1 MELLLLLLFI
11 LAFMALAWTG
21 PNPLA
26 GAARWGGVVGRALVA
41 LRLRRAPQT
50 DAWVEEMTRAARL
63 SGADALEAA
72 VEAYE
77 RAIEAAAAGPE
88 PATRR
93 ARALAPLVWLH
104 LQLGQTEE
112 ARARVDEMQ
121 AMIDAGSISL
131 VTHFGSDLHEFRAV
145 LHRIDDRPAAAETH
159 LRTAIRIEEKLGGP
173 CSPALRTALGELAG
187 LYRRRHH
194 YAAAAATL
202 ERMLRLEYPDPEEN
216 ARARREARL
225 DLGSLELARDNGAAA
240 EAHFS
245 AVVEEL
251 EGPAPAEWRRLSN
264 ALHGLAEVQ
273 MRAGHFAEA
282 EDLVERALKL
292 CRASDPDNRVGL
304 LPLLDARARVYA
316 RSGRI
321 EEAES
326 VRREILIITQG
337 AFGHES
343 ARLAEPLE
351 ELADLKVRQ
360 QRPDEAMPLI
370 EQASRLLWQS
380 GGVEQAA
387 LGEVLHKQAALLQT
401 AGYRLQAEGTR
412 AAARDIGRRL
422 AHRWDGN

>member
-1 MELLLLLLFI
+1 MESIFTLI
-11 LAFMALAWTG
+11 IGALIV
-21 PNPLA
+21 L
-26 GAARWGGVVGRALVA
+26 A
-41 LRLRRAPQT
+41 LRRLEPPNRLGWPRRGGPT
-50 DAWVEEMTRAARL
+50 PSPDPWVEAMSEAASL
-63 SGADALEAA
+63 SGAGRLQAA

-77 RAIEAAAAGPE
+77 RAHAAAAAGPE

-104 LQLGQTEE
+104 LQLGQTAE

-121 AMIDAGSISL
+121 AMIDAGSVSL

-159 LRTAIRIEEKLGGP
+159 LRAAIRIEEKLGGSR
-173 CSPALRTALGELAG
+173 SPALRTALGELAG

-194 YAAAAATL
+194 FAAAAATL

-216 ARARREARL
+216 ARARRETRL
-225 DLGSLELARDNGAAA
+225 ELGALELARDNFTAA
-240 EAHFS
+240 EEHFS
-245 AVVEEL
+245 AVVTEL
-251 EGPAPAEWRRLSN
+251 DLPAPAEWRRLSN

-273 MRAGHFAEA
+273 VRAGRFAEG

-292 CRASDPDNRVGL
+292 FRASDPDNRVGL
-304 LPLLDARARVYA
+304 LPLLDARARIHA

-326 VRREILIITQG
+326 VRREILSITQG

-370 EQASRLLWQS
+370 EQATRLLWQS
-380 GGVEQAA
+380 GGVEQVA

-412 AAARDIGRRL
+412 AAARHIGRRL
-422 AHRWDGN
+422 AHRWDRN